1 MRSLFKLTIILL
13 GSFSVGLAQAALTL
27 DRTRAIFDAEEKS
40 ISMNISNDNKKL
52 PFLAQS
58 WIEDSNH
65 KKVTSPLVVLP
76 PLQRINMG
84 ERSLVRIAQSTGVSA
99 LPQDRE
105 TLFYFNLR
113 EIPPRPEQANVM
125 QIALQTQI
133 KLFWRP
139 SAIRAEKGAVWQ
151 DKIIFKKNAQGFS
164 IENPT
169 PYYVTLSTMKHHFKK
184 DNGVEIKEFNPVMI
198 APKSSETITLPTSA
212 MNSFVITYI
221 NDYGGHPEIKFVC
234 DSSRI
239 CRADSKK

>member
-1 MRSLFKLTIILL
+1 MHALFKLTIMLFAI
-13 GSFSVGLAQAALTL
+13 FSAGMAQAALTL

-84 ERSLVRIAQSTGVSA
+84 ERSLVRIAQSAGVSA
-99 LPQDRE
+99 LPEDRE
-105 TLFYFNLR
+105 SLFYFNLR

-125 QIALQTQI
+125 QIAMQTQI

-139 SAIRAEKGAVWQ
+139 AAIRAERGAVWQ
-151 DKIIFKKNAQGFS
+151 DKIIFKKTDQGFS

-169 PYYVTLSTMKHHFKK
+169 PYYVTLSNMSNKFKK
-184 DNGVEIKEFNPVMI
+184 DSGVEIKGFNPVMI
-198 APKSSETITLPTSA
+198 APKSSENLTLPTTGL
-212 MNSFVITYI
+212 NSFVVSYI
-221 NDYGGHPEIKFVC
+221 NDYGGHPEVKFVC
-234 DSSRI
+234 DSSQI
-239 CRADSKK
+239 CRADSK